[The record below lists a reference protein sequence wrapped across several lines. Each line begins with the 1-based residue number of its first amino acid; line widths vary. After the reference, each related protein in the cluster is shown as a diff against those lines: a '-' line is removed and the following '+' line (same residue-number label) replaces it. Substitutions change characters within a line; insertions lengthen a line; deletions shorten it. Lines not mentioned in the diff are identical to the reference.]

1 MVTRLRKVQEWAVAV
16 IHHAAPP
23 YSSRLIVTV
32 SNAKAVLPF
41 TRVNDYFGLRI
52 THPNGVLGSK
62 NAIWVSDV
70 QNARA
75 GGTAEAGCKRV
86 EVRSDPAR
94 AASPPRPA
102 IRVAAVPEVAPKE
115 EGIGLNAMPDD

>member
-1 MVTRLRKVQEWAVAV
+1 MVARLRKVQEWAVAV

-70 QNARA
+70 QKR
-75 GGTAEAGCKRV
+75 GGGWAEGGKRGQ
-86 EVRSDPAR
+86 RHRPG
-94 AASPPRPA
+94 PPS
-102 IRVAAVPEVAPKE
+102 
-115 EGIGLNAMPDD
+115 GLPQCPRLP